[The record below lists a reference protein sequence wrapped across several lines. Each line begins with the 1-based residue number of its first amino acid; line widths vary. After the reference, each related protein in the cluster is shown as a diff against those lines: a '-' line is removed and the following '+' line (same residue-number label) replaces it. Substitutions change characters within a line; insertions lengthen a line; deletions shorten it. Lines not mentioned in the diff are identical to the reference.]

1 MNFKK
6 KIVNKDGVCMVVHDV
21 QDMLVGN
28 VRKGGMKVW
37 MLKHH

>member
-1 MNFKK
+1 
-6 KIVNKDGVCMVVHDV
+6 MVVHDV